1 MSKLP
6 ALSSLNKDQLVEELH
21 SYDVDV
27 KPKWTVPELREL
39 LKEFRRDRHPKI
51 DPLKGLS
58 QKTKGELTEMC
69 QEANIRIPE
78 KATRGLMMLLLREYY
93 EEPPAGSSL
102 INFGEHKG
110 KRYDEVPAKYLE
122 WAAKE
127 ETPSKGL
134 RDLLQWHS
142 HQLDKRTEKTQTK
155 SAIAAGPTS
164 GSYVPATPQRSA
176 KRSSASSEASSWEPI
191 QMDQSSSETKARI
204 QELETQLAIL
214 KRQQGGASPGNTHS
228 EQ

>member
-6 ALSSLNKDQLVEELH
+6 AVSSLNKAQLVEELH

-78 KATRGLMMLLLREYY
+78 KATRGLMMLLLREY
-93 EEPPAGSSL
+93 
-102 INFGEHKG
+102 
-110 KRYDEVPAKYLE
+110 
-122 WAAKE
+122 
-127 ETPSKGL
+127 
-134 RDLLQWHS
+134 
-142 HQLDKRTEKTQTK
+142 
-155 SAIAAGPTS
+155 
-164 GSYVPATPQRSA
+164 
-176 KRSSASSEASSWEPI
+176 
-191 QMDQSSSETKARI
+191 
-204 QELETQLAIL
+204 
-214 KRQQGGASPGNTHS
+214 
-228 EQ
+228 